1 VSLRNLLTRD
11 VIIATANWALIAL
24 VDISFRALQPVF
36 LSTPVALGGLG
47 LDPPAIG
54 TILSFS
60 GILSG
65 VFTVFFF
72 SRMTDYFGVKWVYMI
87 GVSAAVPCF
96 SLFPIMNY
104 LARNSVERSGGL
116 GLEVWAAVGL
126 QVLMVVL
133 NCMCYGTSARSKSNF
148 HWNCFPQARCP
159 YSSPPPRPIRPPWG
173 PRMDWPSSPWPSCVR
188 SAPLW

>member
-1 VSLRNLLTRD
+1 VPLRNLLTRD

-60 GILSG
+60 GILNG

-72 SRMTDYFGVKWVYMI
+72 SRMTDYFGVKRVYMM

-96 SLFPIMNY
+96 ALFPIINY

-116 GLEVWAAVGL
+116 GLEVWAVVGL

-133 NCMCYGTSARSKSNF
+133 NCVCYGTSS
-148 HWNCFPQARCP
+148 
-159 YSSPPPRPIRPPWG
+159 
-173 PRMDWPSSPWPSCVR
+173 
-188 SAPLW
+188 